1 MIYKQYV
8 KHVLDLLAALTAMPF
23 VCLIILLFAPVIYL
37 EDRGTVF
44 YKAKR
49 RGLNGKVFGMYKLRS
64 MKMNAPD
71 LRNEDN
77 STFNSSSDPR
87 VTRIGGFLRKTSI
100 DELPQIFNIIKGDMS
115 VIGPRAPI
123 PIEGHKWED
132 LSEEK
137 RKRLSVRPGI
147 SGYSQAKFRNSISME
162 EKLKWDCYYVD
173 HVSFML
179 DLKII
184 VWTIKSVVLQKN
196 IHSNE

>member
-49 RGLNGKVFGMYKLRS
+49 RGLNGKVFDMYKLRS

-87 VTRIGGFLRKTSI
+87 ETRIGGFLRKTSI